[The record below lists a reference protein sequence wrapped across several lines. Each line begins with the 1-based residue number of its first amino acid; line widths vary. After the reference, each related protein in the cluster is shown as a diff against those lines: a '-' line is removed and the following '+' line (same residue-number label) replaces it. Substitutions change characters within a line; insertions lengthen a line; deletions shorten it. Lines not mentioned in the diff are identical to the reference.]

1 MGKEVGTIQQILAL
15 LEKLILAEQ
24 LIETK
29 IKQVKDVKT
38 RKAIVEAVRDRDR
51 DALNKLLFDN

>member
-1 MGKEVGTIQQILAL
+1 MSDSNTISQVLAL

-29 IKQVKDVKT
+29 IKQVKDVKK
-38 RKAIVEAVRDRDR
+38 RKAIREAFKNRDR

>member
-1 MGKEVGTIQQILAL
+1 MSDSNAISQVLTL

-29 IKQVKDVKT
+29 IKQVKDVKK
-38 RKAIVEAVRDRDR
+38 RKATREAIKNRDR